1 MNNRIGDNL
10 LHFGA
15 NEELVRELVSAS
27 VKFVVIGGLAVAW
40 YCPERQADDMDLLV
54 EPSLENSTR
63 ISLALAKLHLSG
75 FADDSFTRLGLQVP
89 LKGFY
94 YAELLT
100 PTQELP
106 TFSQVDAGALPA
118 KLFGIPVRVASI
130 PTLIAMKKAAI
141 LATATQSEKHLTDIA
156 LLQKCYDK
164 PLGEGDIER

>member
-10 LHFGA
+10 LHAGA
-15 NEELVRELVSAS
+15 NEELVRELVFAG

-54 EPSLENSTR
+54 EPSLENSAR
-63 ISLALAKLHLSG
+63 ISSALAKLHLSG
-75 FADDSFTRLGLQVP
+75 FAADSFTRFGLQVP
-89 LKGFY
+89 LKSSF

-100 PTQELP
+100 PTKGLL
-106 TFSQVDAGALPA
+106 TFSEVDAGSLPA
-118 KLFGIPVRVASI
+118 KLFGIPVRVASV

-141 LATATQSEKHLTDIA
+141 LATAKQSEKHLHDIA

-164 PLGEGDIER
+164 LLREGDVER